1 MNGQSVTVVG
11 GGIVGLA
18 TAWRLLDRYPGARV
32 TLLEKEP
39 AVAQHQTGNNS
50 GVLHAG
56 LYYKP
61 GSEKARLAVRGIRQ
75 MVAFC
80 REQHVPHEICG
91 KLVVATDPQE
101 VPRLRDLYSRGQ
113 QNGLTGLQM
122 LGPEEL
128 REIEPHAAG
137 IAPIRVPEEGIVDY
151 PRVCQVLSGL
161 IHGRVVTGARVDKLH
176 LKSGAWLV

>member
-61 GSEKARLAVRGIRQ
+61 GSAKARLAVSGIRQ

-80 REQHVPHEICG
+80 RENAVPHEICG
-91 KLVVATDPQE
+91 KVVVATDAAE
-101 VPRLRDLYSRGQ
+101 TARLGDLLERGTR
-113 QNGLTGLQM
+113 NGL
-122 LGPEEL
+122 
-128 REIEPHAAG
+128 
-137 IAPIRVPEEGIVDY
+137 
-151 PRVCQVLSGL
+151 
-161 IHGRVVTGARVDKLH
+161 
-176 LKSGAWLV
+176 